1 MNAAIP
7 DLLVFIDVI
16 CPWCLVGKRRLER
29 ALTLI
34 GQETVRV
41 RWMPFE
47 LNPDMPKDG
56 MDRRAYRTRKFGSW
70 ERSEQLD
77 AQMTEMGESE
87 GISFHFDLM
96 ARTPNTFNAH
106 RLIWWL
112 RPTGGQDA
120 LVEGLFRA
128 YFTEGRDIGS
138 QDVLRDLAVEA
149 GMEREAASAFLQGD
163 EGALQVSQEE
173 EVARRAGLS
182 GVPAFIL
189 NRRPLLVGAHPP
201 EIIASALRRA
211 MDAPA
216 GAHA

>member
-1 MNAAIP
+1 
-7 DLLVFIDVI
+7 
-16 CPWCLVGKRRLER
+16 
-29 ALTLI
+29 
-34 GQETVRV
+34 
-41 RWMPFE
+41 
-47 LNPDMPKDG
+47 
-56 MDRRAYRTRKFGSW
+56 
-70 ERSEQLD
+70 
-77 AQMTEMGESE
+77 
-87 GISFHFDLM
+87 
-96 ARTPNTFNAH
+96 
-106 RLIWWL
+106 LIWRL
-112 RPTGGQDA
+112 RPIGGQDA

-149 GMEREAASAFLQGD
+149 GMEREAASTFLQGD

-216 GAHA
+216 DAHA